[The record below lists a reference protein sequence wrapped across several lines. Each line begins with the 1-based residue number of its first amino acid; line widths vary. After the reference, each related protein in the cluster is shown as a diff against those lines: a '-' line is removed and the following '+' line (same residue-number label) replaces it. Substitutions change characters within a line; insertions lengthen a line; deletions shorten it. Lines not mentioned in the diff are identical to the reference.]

1 MPNTVIVTREEPI
14 AVVQI
19 NRPEVRNALNDEV
32 MSELVAATRRLDDDE
47 AIRCIIITGDDKAF
61 CAGADIKEEF
71 VKATPVS
78 MLARDLTSQWEALR
92 KIRTP
97 LVAAVSGYAL
107 GGGCELAMICDVIVA
122 SETARFGQPEI
133 NLGIIPG
140 AGGTQRLT
148 RTVGKYVAN
157 EIILTGRFVN
167 AAEAE
172 AMGLAAQVYPAAS
185 WLDDAKTL
193 ARTIAEKPP
202 VAARLATEAVD
213 LALNSTP
220 DARLEFEREAFYLLS
235 AGQDLDA
242 RLGTIEKGGDLRLG
256 DELRRRSPPVIATI
270 RTMRKPVVAAVNGV
284 AAGAGLGLAVACD
297 VRVAAASASFRAAWG
312 RVGLVPD
319 AGSAFFLP
327 RLLGWGRALDMVLT
341 GDPVSADAALS
352 YGLATRVWPDDQ
364 FAAKWR
370 EDAQTPAPGATQAV
384 ALTQEGV
391 NAAMARGFSEILE
404 IEAALQDPAGPTAGY
419 APWGEGC
426 VAP

>member
-14 AVVQI
+14 AVVRI

-47 AIRCIIITGDDKAF
+47 AIRCIVITGDDKAF

-78 MLARDLTSQWEALR
+78 MLAHDLTSQWEALR
-92 KIRTP
+92 HIRTP

-148 RTVGKYVAN
+148 RTVGKYLAN

-167 AAEAE
+167 AAEAK
-172 AMGLAAQVYPAAS
+172 AIGLAAQVYPAAT
-185 WLDDAKTL
+185 WLEDAKAL

-213 LALNSTP
+213 LAWNSTL
-220 DARLEFEREAFYLLS
+220 DAGLEFERKAFYLLF
-235 AGQDLDA
+235 
-242 RLGTIEKGGDLRLG
+242 
-256 DELRRRSPPVIATI
+256 AT
-270 RTMRKPVVAAVNGV
+270 
-284 AAGAGLGLAVACD
+284 
-297 VRVAAASASFRAAWG
+297 
-312 RVGLVPD
+312 
-319 AGSAFFLP
+319 
-327 RLLGWGRALDMVLT
+327 
-341 GDPVSADAALS
+341 
-352 YGLATRVWPDDQ
+352 
-364 FAAKWR
+364 
-370 EDAQTPAPGATQAV
+370 EDKK
-384 ALTQEGV
+384 EGV
-391 NAAMARGFSEILE
+391 DAFVNKRKAVFKGK
-404 IEAALQDPAGPTAGY
+404 
-419 APWGEGC
+419 
-426 VAP
+426 